1 MVPMKRL
8 VTLVIV
14 TVLTTSAVRGE
25 SQQRRRSRDPMPRAG
40 VCFFEDTNFEGEYF
54 CVRAGEALTQM
65 PPGMNDQISSIQVIG
80 NVEVTVFRDVRFEG
94 PSARFF
100 ADVSDLR
107 RENWNDEMSSL
118 RVTNA
123 SSARERGRGPTS
135 GPVWGRETAPREGAC
150 FYQDVNF
157 RGDYFCV
164 PRGASYARVPPGLND
179 QISSI
184 RLIRASGVIIFR
196 DFDFDGGSAR
206 VTADV
211 ADLRR
216 GGLNDRI
223 SSIRVY

>member
-1 MVPMKRL
+1 MTMKHAAL
-8 VTLVIV
+8 LVIV
-14 TVLTTSAVRGE
+14 SVLITAVVRGE
-25 SQQRRRSRDPMPRAG
+25 SQQRRRGGDPMPRAG
-40 VCFFEDTNFEGEYF
+40 VCFFEDTNFEGDYF
-54 CVRAGEALTQM
+54 CVRPGEVLARM
-65 PPGMNDQISSIQVIG
+65 PPGMNDQISSIRVIG
-80 NVEVTVFRDVRFEG
+80 NVEVTAYRDVRFDG

-100 ADVSDLR
+100 TDVSDLR
-107 RENWNDEMSSL
+107 RENWNDEISSL

-123 SSARERGRGPTS
+123 SPARDRGR

-164 PRGASYARVPPGLND
+164 PRGASYARVPPGFND

-211 ADLRR
+211 PDLRR